1 MSLAAA
7 LLLAA
12 ATAHAPPADK
22 THEPDRGAQVE
33 RARVSVTITR
43 AAVLQHG
50 ALVRGHDDRAPRS
63 QRQSSDGRVT
73 YEFE

>member
-1 MSLAAA
+1 MSVTAGLILAAA
-7 LLLAA
+7 AAQATPAA
-12 ATAHAPPADK
+12 APGS
-22 THEPDRGAQVE
+22 GAQVE